1 MARIRALHILTAM
14 IAING
19 LGSNSGYES
28 LKRRN
33 NDTMKDA
40 PALNLKDAPP
50 KVEAAQTSHKAK
62 RTQWQPAHKPSAYA
76 NTQTG
81 TS

>member
-28 LKRRN
+28 LNYQHLSSADRRRQSIPEG
-33 NDTMKDA
+33 A
-40 PALNLKDAPP
+40 EENLQRGFSLSSEI
-50 KVEAAQTSHKAK
+50 EAAETPKEEE
-62 RTQWQPAHKPSAYA
+62 REEEVRP
-76 NTQTG
+76 
-81 TS
+81 

>member
-28 LKRRN
+28 LKVIN
-33 NDTMKDA
+33 PDDA
-40 PALNLKDAPP
+40 EMEKQARAL
-50 KVEAAQTSHKAK
+50 
-62 RTQWQPAHKPSAYA
+62 
-76 NTQTG
+76 
-81 TS
+81 